1 MTDFDKTKGGAAS
14 PPKGT
19 SSDRLDAKLDALIG
33 AKLRSYYDEL
43 MAEPVPNR
51 ILDLLAELDAKERSE
66 QERDDEPG
74 HL

>member
-1 MTDFDKTKGGAAS
+1 MSDFDKMKDLAS
-14 PPKGT
+14 DPPRDGT
-19 SSDRLDAKLDALIG
+19 SDRLEAKLDTLIG

-66 QERDDEPG
+66 EERDDEPG
-74 HL
+74 QR